1 MGNSSK
7 ILLLCVV
14 SWYNIPLLC
23 KEIFSDDF
31 LLKMK
36 KTNST
41 ASTLPLPPVTVKVE
55 KEPPEAAQLSPS
67 QPSKMGNGGGP
78 VTQQSCSL
86 ASPLGEQKPISL
98 SKLMQARA
106 QRNQDYYQ
114 ATGIFSFELHR
125 QPNHSDIK
133 MPESPVDQSNGG
145 SKSSSSTG
153 MAASTMVPHSL
164 GPHARTLS
172 TSSSTGSLMNGV
184 HSPHSVNGTPSP
196 PAASTAGPTTATSN
210 QELPPACGARQ
221 LSKLKRFLTT
231 LQQFGTDIS
240 PEIGE
245 RVRSLVMG
253 LVNNALS
260 VEEFHNKLQEA
271 TNFPLRPFVIPF
283 LKANLPLLQR
293 ELMHCA
299 RLAKVNPQQ
308 YYMQHEQQLLEV
320 KSTPDPADPISEVN
334 ENGKRRSPDDRMP
347 SRPKENGS
355 SSGVE
360 IPLPK
365 RHHGVGS
372 PTTPNLPSSGN
383 HFNHIPPHPFRVE
396 DMVHSREPRDF
407 REMRDRLDRE
417 RERHASFG
425 FPPSRESL
433 FPDPFYFDDRIED
446 EWKHVET
453 MLQCIVAMVDKT
465 KRALAVLHQRSV
477 QDREELALWARRH
490 SQTVDRN
497 FNKRS
502 SSGEAAISPVDD
514 RVSEV
519 KRRAEEAVNEV
530 KRQAVSELQKAVA
543 AAEQKANEM
552 VSAERAK
559 LDRSILEARQKA
571 AEEAVSLL
579 NQQEDS
585 SENCWNCGRKAN
597 ETCSGCNTARYC
609 GSFCQ
614 HKDWENHHRMCSQYV
629 TNQQSKSGSASSSS
643 SNSSSTSSKGGTS
656 EQVPTPSGKSSSS
669 PPTVALMRAS
679 PPSASPTNS
688 HHSSSS
694 PRTSSPSRQQ
704 PIAVEGAR

>member
-1 MGNSSK
+1 
-7 ILLLCVV
+7 
-14 SWYNIPLLC
+14 
-23 KEIFSDDF
+23 
-31 LLKMK
+31 MK
-36 KTNST
+36 KTNSAT
-41 ASTLPLPPVTVKVE
+41 SSLPLPAVTVKVE
-55 KEPPEAAQLSPS
+55 KETEPSSPS
-67 QPSKMGNGGGP
+67 SNITTSKMGNGSGP
-78 VTQQSCSL
+78 VTQQTCTVIN
-86 ASPLGEQKPISL
+86 EHKPISL

-106 QRNQDYYQ
+106 QRNQDCYQ

-125 QPNHSDIK
+125 QSNQTDSK

-145 SKSSSSTG
+145 TKSSTNTSL
-153 MAASTMVPHSL
+153 ASTNVPHTM
-164 GPHARTLS
+164 GPHARTMS

-196 PAASTAGPTTATSN
+196 PATGSAGPTPSATSLSN

-308 YYMQHEQQLLEV
+308 YYLQNEQQILEV
-320 KSTPDPADPISEVN
+320 KSTPDPADSSITEVN
-334 ENGKRRSPDDRMP
+334 ENGKRRSPDERMAN
-347 SRPKENGS
+347 RPKENGS

-360 IPLPK
+360 VPLPK

-372 PTTPNLPSSGN
+372 PTALPGY
-383 HFNHIPPHPFRVE
+383 
-396 DMVHSREPRDF
+396 
-407 REMRDRLDRE
+407 
-417 RERHASFG
+417 
-425 FPPSRESL
+425 PPSRESL

-453 MLQCIVAMVDKT
+453 MLQCIVGMVEKT
-465 KRALAVLHQRSV
+465 KRALAVLHQRSI

-490 SQTVDRN
+490 SQSVDRN
-497 FNKRS
+497 FNKRPP
-502 SSGEAAISPVDD
+502 SGEAAISPVED
-514 RVSEV
+514 RVTEV
-519 KRRAEEAVNEV
+519 KRRAGTSQAAVSNKMEEAVNEV

-559 LDRSILEARQKA
+559 LDQSIVEARQKA

-614 HKDWENHHRMCSQYV
+614 HKDWENHHRMCSQYC
-629 TNQQSKSGSASSSS
+629 NQQSKPGSSNNNKVGIPETTSASSSS
-643 SNSSSTSSKGGTS
+643 SSSSTTATTTSCKIGTA
-656 EQVPTPSGKSSSS
+656 
-669 PPTVALMRAS
+669 PPTVALMRTS
-679 PPSASPTNS
+679 PPSASPTGS
-688 HHSSSS
+688 HHSTSS
-694 PRTSSPSRQQ
+694 PRNNSPNRQ
-704 PIAVEGAR
+704 PLTVEGAR

>member
-1 MGNSSK
+1 
-7 ILLLCVV
+7 
-14 SWYNIPLLC
+14 
-23 KEIFSDDF
+23 
-31 LLKMK
+31 MK
-36 KTNST
+36 KTNSAT
-41 ASTLPLPPVTVKVE
+41 SSLPLPAVTVKVE
-55 KEPPEAAQLSPS
+55 KETEPSSPS
-67 QPSKMGNGGGP
+67 SNITTSKMGNGSGP
-78 VTQQSCSL
+78 VTQQTCTVIN
-86 ASPLGEQKPISL
+86 EHKPISL

-106 QRNQDYYQ
+106 QRNQDCYQ

-125 QPNHSDIK
+125 QSNQTDSK

-145 SKSSSSTG
+145 TKSSTNTSL
-153 MAASTMVPHSL
+153 ASTNVPHTM
-164 GPHARTLS
+164 GPHARTMS

-196 PAASTAGPTTATSN
+196 PATGSAGPTPSATSLSN

-308 YYMQHEQQLLEV
+308 YYLQNEQQILEV
-320 KSTPDPADPISEVN
+320 KSTPDPADSSITEVN
-334 ENGKRRSPDDRMP
+334 ENGKRRSPDERMAN
-347 SRPKENGS
+347 RPKENGS

-360 IPLPK
+360 VPLPK

-372 PTTPNLPSSGN
+372 PTALPGMPSSVN
-383 HFNHIPPHPFRVE
+383 HFNHLPPSHPFRVE
-396 DMVHSREPRDF
+396 DMVHGREPRDF
-407 REMRDRLDRE
+407 REMRERLDRE
-417 RERHASFG
+417 RERHTPFAG
-425 FPPSRESL
+425 YPPSRESL

-453 MLQCIVAMVDKT
+453 MLQCIVGMVEKT
-465 KRALAVLHQRSV
+465 KRALAVLHQRSI

-490 SQTVDRN
+490 SQSVDRN
-497 FNKRS
+497 FNKRPP
-502 SSGEAAISPVDD
+502 SGEAAISPVED
-514 RVSEV
+514 RVTEV

-559 LDRSILEARQKA
+559 LDQSIVEARQKA

-614 HKDWENHHRMCSQYV
+614 HKDWENHHRMCSQYC
-629 TNQQSKSGSASSSS
+629 NQQSKPGSSNNNKVGIPETTSASSSS
-643 SNSSSTSSKGGTS
+643 SSSSTTATTTSCKIGTA
-656 EQVPTPSGKSSSS
+656 
-669 PPTVALMRAS
+669 PPTVALMRTS
-679 PPSASPTNS
+679 PPSASPTGS
-688 HHSSSS
+688 HHSTSS
-694 PRTSSPSRQQ
+694 PRNNSPNRQ
-704 PIAVEGAR
+704 PLTVEGAR

>member
-1 MGNSSK
+1 
-7 ILLLCVV
+7 
-14 SWYNIPLLC
+14 
-23 KEIFSDDF
+23 
-31 LLKMK
+31 MK
-36 KTNST
+36 KTNSAT
-41 ASTLPLPPVTVKVE
+41 SSLPLPAVTVKVE
-55 KEPPEAAQLSPS
+55 KETEPSSPS
-67 QPSKMGNGGGP
+67 SNITTSKMGNGSGP
-78 VTQQSCSL
+78 VTQQTCTVIN
-86 ASPLGEQKPISL
+86 EHKPISL

-106 QRNQDYYQ
+106 QRNQDCYQ

-125 QPNHSDIK
+125 QSNQTDSK

-145 SKSSSSTG
+145 TKSSTNTSL
-153 MAASTMVPHSL
+153 ASTNVPHTM
-164 GPHARTLS
+164 GPHARTMS

-196 PAASTAGPTTATSN
+196 PATGSAGPTPSATSLSN

-308 YYMQHEQQLLEV
+308 YYLQNEQQILEV
-320 KSTPDPADPISEVN
+320 KSTPDPADSSITEVN
-334 ENGKRRSPDDRMP
+334 ENGKRRSPDERMAN
-347 SRPKENGS
+347 RPKENGS

-360 IPLPK
+360 VPLPK

-372 PTTPNLPSSGN
+372 PTALPAGY
-383 HFNHIPPHPFRVE
+383 
-396 DMVHSREPRDF
+396 
-407 REMRDRLDRE
+407 
-417 RERHASFG
+417 
-425 FPPSRESL
+425 PPSRESL

-453 MLQCIVAMVDKT
+453 MLQCIVGMVEKT
-465 KRALAVLHQRSV
+465 KRALAVLHQRSI

-490 SQTVDRN
+490 SQSVDRN
-497 FNKRS
+497 FNKRPP
-502 SSGEAAISPVDD
+502 SGEAAISPVED
-514 RVSEV
+514 RVTEV
-519 KRRAEEAVNEV
+519 KRRAGTSQAAVSNKMEEAVNEV

-559 LDRSILEARQKA
+559 LDQSIVEARQKA

-614 HKDWENHHRMCSQYV
+614 HKDWENHHRMCSQYC
-629 TNQQSKSGSASSSS
+629 NQQSKPGSSNNNKVGIPETTSASSSS
-643 SNSSSTSSKGGTS
+643 SSSSTTATTTSCKIGTA
-656 EQVPTPSGKSSSS
+656 
-669 PPTVALMRAS
+669 PPTVALMRTS
-679 PPSASPTNS
+679 PPSASPTGS
-688 HHSSSS
+688 HHSTSS
-694 PRTSSPSRQQ
+694 PRNNSPNRQ
-704 PIAVEGAR
+704 PLTVEGAR